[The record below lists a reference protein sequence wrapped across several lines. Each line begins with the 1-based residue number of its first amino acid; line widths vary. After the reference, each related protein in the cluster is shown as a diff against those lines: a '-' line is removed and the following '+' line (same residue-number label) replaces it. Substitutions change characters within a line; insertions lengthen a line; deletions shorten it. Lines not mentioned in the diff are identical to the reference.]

1 MVCDVA
7 RPRNVSRNVSALRND
22 VLVIEGGVIHVPGNV
37 DFRFNFGFPPQTC
50 FACMAETMIL
60 ALEGRYENFT
70 LGRNLNPAQI
80 DTISTLAKKHDFTLA
95 GFRNFEHAVT
105 LEMIEKIKGN
115 VKR

>member
-1 MVCDVA
+1 MRKLVSPFVCVLLAMVISTMSSCK
-7 RPRNVSRNVSALRND
+7 RGGNRLQ
-22 VLVIEGGVIHVPGNV
+22 VIELS
-37 DFRFNFGFPPQTC
+37 DS
-50 FACMAETMIL
+50 
-60 ALEGRYENFT
+60 
-70 LGRNLNPAQI
+70 AQI